1 MTEQS
6 THRGIGFFPEEAQ
19 AEKAVRVL
27 ESSGFPMDQ
36 VSIVAKQLEK
46 DEVAGG
52 AKTGHQVQGQDI
64 NASKRRP
71 EQANTGALWGGLLGG
86 LSAFAIPGGL
96 GALLAVG
103 SAGAAFAGV
112 MAGQGAGALA
122 TQNLKEGLK
131 SLGIP
136 DEKVGGFSDRLIN
149 QDFMVV
155 IDGTQPELDQAKSA
169 LADHDIQAWNIYP
182 LPQSSQA

>member
-1 MTEQS
+1 MAEQR
-6 THRGIGFFPEEAQ
+6 THRGIGFFPEEEQ
-19 AEKAVRVL
+19 AEKAVRAL

-46 DEVAGG
+46 DTVAGG

-64 NASKRRP
+64 NASRRLP

-96 GALLAVG
+96 GAVLAVG

-149 QDFMVV
+149 QDFMVIV
-155 IDGTQPELDQAKSA
+155 DGAQPELTRAESA
-169 LADHDIQAWNIYP
+169 LTEHNIQAWDIYAV
-182 LPQSSQA
+182 PQS

>member
-1 MTEQS
+1 MAEQF
-6 THRGIGFFPEEAQ
+6 THRGIGFFPEEEQ
-19 AEKAVRVL
+19 AEKAVRAL
-27 ESSGFPMDQ
+27 ESSGFPMVQ

-46 DEVAGG
+46 DTVAGG

-64 NASKRRP
+64 NASRRLP
-71 EQANTGALWGGLLGG
+71 EQLNTGALWGGLLGG

-96 GALLAVG
+96 GAVLAAG

-131 SLGIP
+131 SLGLP
-136 DEKVGGFSDRLIN
+136 EEKVGGFSDRLIN

-155 IDGTQPELDQAKSA
+155 IDGSQAEINQVESA
-169 LADHDIQAWNIYP
+169 LTDHNIQAWAIYP
-182 LPQSSQA
+182 MPQS